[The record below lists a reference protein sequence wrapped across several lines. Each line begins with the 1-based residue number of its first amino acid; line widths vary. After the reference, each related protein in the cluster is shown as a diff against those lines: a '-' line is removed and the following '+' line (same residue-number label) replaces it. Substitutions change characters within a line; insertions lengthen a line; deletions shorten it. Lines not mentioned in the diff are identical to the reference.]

1 MKTASK
7 ITLLLSIFAFVSASF
22 VSCSDKQSDNS
33 FVQYT
38 ENTDRN
44 IWLNYLDKIARP
56 VLYNLSNG
64 TLKVN
69 MPIECVTGDP
79 EGKMYCTHLE
89 ALGRVIV
96 GISPWLEL
104 GPDATPEG
112 QLRSEFIDLSVKAI
126 ANAVDPDSPDH
137 LNFNSGGGQPLVD
150 AAFLAHGLL
159 RAPTQLFARLDDVT
173 KERLKA
179 ELKSS
184 SAIPTYESN
193 WLFFNAIIEAALYEF
208 YGEWDR
214 SRIDYAFN
222 RFFNEWYKGDGFY
235 GDGASFHMD
244 FYNSFVIQPMLMQ
257 ILDVLAKHDFDCAE
271 LLDTE
276 AERYSR
282 YAEIQERLISPE
294 GTYPIVGRS
303 IAYRFGAFQALSDAA
318 YRHMLPE
325 IVAPAQVRC
334 ALTAVMDRQMSAPD
348 TFNAE
353 GWLNVG
359 FCGHQLHMGED
370 YISTGS
376 LYLCCAGFIALGLPE
391 SDSFWSSPAAD
402 WTSKKGWS
410 GVDMPS
416 DHAID

>member
-1 MKTASK
+1 MKRPFR
-7 ITLLLSIFAFVSASF
+7 ITLLLCAVFALSL
-22 VSCSDKQSDNS
+22 VSCTEDNKKDS
-33 FVQYT
+33 FIQYT
-38 ENTDRN
+38 GNADRN
-44 IWLNYLDKIARP
+44 VWVNYLDKIARP

-64 TLKVN
+64 TLKAN

-79 EGKMYCTHLE
+79 DGKMYCTHLE

-96 GISPWLEL
+96 GIAPWLEL
-104 GPDATPEG
+104 GPDDTPEG

-173 KERLKA
+173 KDRLKT
-179 ELKSS
+179 ELESS
-184 SAIPTYESN
+184 RAIQAYESN
-193 WLFFNAIIEAALYEF
+193 WLFFSAIIEAALYEF

-214 SRIDYAFN
+214 SKVDYAFH
-222 RFFNEWYKGDGFY
+222 RFFDEWYKGDGLY
-235 GDGASFHMD
+235 GDGEFFHMD

-257 ILDVLAKHDFDCAE
+257 ILAVLAKHDLGTSE
-271 LLDTE
+271 LLDIE
-276 AERYSR
+276 SERYSR
-282 YAEIQERLISPE
+282 YAAIQERLISPE

-303 IAYRFGAFQALSDAA
+303 IAYRLGAFQALSDAA

-325 IVAPAQVRC
+325 IVEPAQVRC
-334 ALTAVMDRQMSAPD
+334 ALTAVIDRQMSAPD
-348 TFNAE
+348 TFNSD

-391 SDSFWSSPAAD
+391 SDPFWSSPAVD
-402 WTSKKGWS
+402 WTARKGWN
-410 GVDMPS
+410 GIDIPS